1 MKKTLLAAGFAMAAT
16 SATAEATL
24 EPNMDVQIITSDAV
38 GSLEQGW
45 LVPTIFVFILVLAMA
60 GNHYRYP
67 L

>member
-1 MKKTLLAAGFAMAAT
+1 MAAT